1 MEKLA
6 AALGSLATLRS
17 FTQEKSAGSHSHPG
31 ASVLMNGVVF
41 DWLTD
46 TLERPKAGRA
56 EARR

>member
-1 MEKLA
+1 
-6 AALGSLATLRS
+6 
-17 FTQEKSAGSHSHPG
+17 
-31 ASVLMNGVVF
+31 MNGVVF